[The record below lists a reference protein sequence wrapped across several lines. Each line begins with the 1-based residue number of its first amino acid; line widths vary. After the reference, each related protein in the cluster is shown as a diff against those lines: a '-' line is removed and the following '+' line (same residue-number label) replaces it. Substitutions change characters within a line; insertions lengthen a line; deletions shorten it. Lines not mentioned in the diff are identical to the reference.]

1 MYKNLQKVAIF
12 KIIQEKIRGETDRQI
27 KFSSWTVE
35 TIISFI
41 ISTSVKGLENTFSS
55 FPTTVE

>member
-12 KIIQEKIRGETDRQI
+12 KIIQEKIKGETDRQI

-35 TIISFI
+35 TIIKVS
-41 ISTSVKGLENTFSS
+41 
-55 FPTTVE
+55 